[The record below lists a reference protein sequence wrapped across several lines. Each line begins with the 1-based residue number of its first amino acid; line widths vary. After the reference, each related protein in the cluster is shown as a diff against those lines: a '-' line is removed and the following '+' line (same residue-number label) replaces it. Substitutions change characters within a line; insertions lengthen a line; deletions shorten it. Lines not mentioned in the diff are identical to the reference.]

1 MTRSALIKSLRRA
14 YKIAR
19 ASIKS
24 GIPPEE
30 LLDVFNQ
37 RTSRRR
43 LLYGGLALA
52 SALGAA
58 TWERGRDSVAFATTS
73 KVLVVGAGVAG
84 LTAAYRLNQAGVPV
98 DIIEA
103 TNRVGGRM
111 RSLQNAAGT
120 SITVELAGEFIDT
133 AHTNLRAL
141 ARELGLKTVDLYT
154 ADQELVPRI
163 GYFEGRKVSQTEIIN
178 ASVPLAGKISQDLAA
193 MGDGYVT
200 YRFHNQAAQRLDN
213 LSIAEYLDSAQ
224 ISPILRQM
232 LRVAYTSLFGREP
245 EEQTCLNLLFFM
257 GNVYGESDERYQIQ
271 GGNDQVPARL
281 AQSMSAFIETGTAL
295 ESIRTLSDGR
305 YRVGLKSGSR
315 TFERTYERILLAL
328 PFTILRQISINVNL
342 PPVKRLAIASLGYGT
357 NAKLI
362 TAYRERIWRTR
373 YRSSAAVTT
382 DLGFQSTWESTP
394 YHTGSNGLV
403 TNYTGGQHGLSLGRG
418 TPETQAQALM
428 PQLEQVFPGISA
440 VRSSGQTIRAYWPG
454 ERYTRGSYS
463 CYLVGQGTQLAGAE
477 QERVGNLFFAGEH
490 CSSVAQ
496 GYMEGGCATGEV
508 AALQILQDLGLR
520 ASAAQQSARILSN
533 QQARRRVIQRQR
545 LIENLTEPEL
555 INKSTR
561 QMFQVVQ
568 TI

>member
-1 MTRSALIKSLRRA
+1 MTRSALIQSLRRA

-19 ASIKS
+19 SSIKS

-30 LLDVFNQ
+30 LLDVFHQ

-43 LLYGGLALA
+43 VLYGGLALA

-58 TWERGRDSVAFATTS
+58 TWERGRDSVADATTS

-103 TNRVGGRM
+103 TNRIGGRM
-111 RSLQNAAGT
+111 RSLPNAAGT

-133 AHTNLRAL
+133 IHTNLRAL
-141 ARELGLKTVDLYT
+141 AEELDLKIVDLET
-154 ADQELVPRI
+154 GTQGLVPEI
-163 GYFEGRKVSQTEIIN
+163 SYFEGRKVSQTEIID
-178 ASVPLAGKISQDLAA
+178 ASVPLARKIEQDLAS
-193 MGDGYVT
+193 MGNGYVT
-200 YRFHNQAAQRLDN
+200 YRSHNHSAERLDN

-232 LRVAYTSLFGREP
+232 IRVGYTTLFGREP
-245 EEQTCLNLLFFM
+245 EEQTCLNLLFYM

-281 AQSMSAFIETGTAL
+281 AQSLTAFIETGTAI

-305 YRVGLKSGSR
+305 YRVSLRSGSR
-315 TFERTYERILLAL
+315 TFERKYERVLLAL
-328 PFTILRQISINVNL
+328 PFTILRQISMKVNL
-342 PPVKRLAIASLGYGT
+342 PPVKKRAIAQLGYGT

-373 YRSSAAVTT
+373 YGSTATVIT
-382 DLGFQSTWESTP
+382 DLEFQTTWESSR
-394 YHTGSNGLV
+394 YHTGDNGLV
-403 TNYTGGQHGLSLGRG
+403 TNYTGGQHGLSLGQG

-428 PQLEQVFPGISA
+428 AQLEQVFPGITA
-440 VRSSGQTIRAYWPG
+440 VRQQSQTIRAYWPG
-454 ERYTRGSYS
+454 ERYTQGSYS

-490 CSSVAQ
+490 CSLEAQ
-496 GYMEGGCATGEV
+496 GYMEGGCATGEA

-520 ASAAQQSARILSN
+520 ASAAQQSARILTN

-545 LIENLTEPEL
+545 LIEALTEPKL
-555 INKSTR
+555 N
-561 QMFQVVQ
+561 
-568 TI
+568 